1 MSDWF
6 DVHKLKMMFVRK
18 RNETKD
24 IWDIWHI
31 WHILHIWHIIR
42 LACFVLNTFSHFVKR
57 IRLYLHRSHL
67 AHLSCSSH
75 LTHLSCLALR
85 LTWISSTLWLFWRFW
100 VNLVRLAKELLS
112 IIRKHLA
119 NLFVRLQFA
128 SWESLTREANLSNLT
143 STTMWTFETINVCQ
157 AFEDIC
163 LQWSLVSIMSIE
175 WFFLLLALI
184 LIETLKVN
192 VLQIRALRLCLESS
206 RSDLV
211 RRRAR
216 FVNPEPFCPGQAPS
230 TLNLSLVLSTSASK
244 EAMGTSLQHASLRR
258 HQNHFWRARYRYS
271 RCQCL
276 NIMSLYSHHRRW
288 LSMISRVV
296 WSL

>member
-67 AHLSCSSH
+67 THSSCSSY

-85 LTWISSTLWLFWRFW
+85 LTWVSSTLWLFRQFW
-100 VNLVRLAKELLS
+100 INLIRLAKELLS
-112 IIRKHLA
+112 ITREYLA
-119 NLFVRLQFA
+119 NLSVRLQFT
-128 SWESLTREANLSNLT
+128 SWESLTRETDLSNLT
-143 STTMWTFETINVCQ
+143 STTMWTFEIINVCQ
-157 AFEDIC
+157 ALEDIC
-163 LQWSLVSIMSIE
+163 LQWSLVSIMSIQ

-184 LIETLKVN
+184 LIETLKIN
-192 VLQIRALRLCLESS
+192 VLQIKALRLCLESS
-206 RSDLV
+206 RSDLA

-216 FVNPEPFCPGQAPS
+216 FVNSEPLCPRQVS
-230 TLNLSLVLSTSASK
+230 SILNLSLVLST
-244 EAMGTSLQHASLRR
+244 
-258 HQNHFWRARYRYS
+258 
-271 RCQCL
+271 
-276 NIMSLYSHHRRW
+276 
-288 LSMISRVV
+288 
-296 WSL
+296 